1 MTQKERMLAGQ
12 LYLVD
17 EELAAENRR
26 TAGVLRQF
34 NSEPEPEARAA
45 LLRGLLGGTGRTF
58 RIEPPF
64 RCDYGSHIYLGENFY
79 ANYELIVLDQCDVR
93 FGDNVMLGPRVSLFS
108 AGHPLDA
115 DIRNAGLEYGKP
127 ITVGSNV
134 WMGGCVTVNGGVTIG
149 DNVVIGSGSVVT
161 HDIPSNVI
169 AAGNPCRVLRPLT
182 DADRAHW
189 QQEAARWRAEC
200 GGEARSPRG
209 WTAVPGLCRRVRA
222 RGHRR
227 GPRLSRHFAA
237 AERAGRVRPRLGAA
251 RAAAPPRHGKCPAL
265 RRGGPH
271 ALFPR
276 RRPRCHRPERGR
288 HHRLRRD
295 GRRSHCAD
303 SGPLPLGA
311 RPALYLDLTAAV
323 LRQRPA
329 PQAGR
334 MGFTIEQERL
344 VRDGGF
350 LYQAMAARFGSAAP
364 VTPGQEYVSA
374 ALLRSGD
381 PLLPD
386 YFDRLIPSLE
396 RTVEG
401 LRRGSEPE
409 RLHYYETALRELREM
424 RELYDNGC

>member
-161 HDIPSNVI
+161 P
-169 AAGNPCRVLRPLT
+169 
-182 DADRAHW
+182 
-189 QQEAARWRAEC
+189 
-200 GGEARSPRG
+200 
-209 WTAVPGLCRRVRA
+209 
-222 RGHRR
+222 
-227 GPRLSRHFAA
+227 
-237 AERAGRVRPRLGAA
+237 
-251 RAAAPPRHGKCPAL
+251 
-265 RRGGPH
+265 
-271 ALFPR
+271 
-276 RRPRCHRPERGR
+276 
-288 HHRLRRD
+288 
-295 GRRSHCAD
+295 
-303 SGPLPLGA
+303 
-311 RPALYLDLTAAV
+311 
-323 LRQRPA
+323 
-329 PQAGR
+329 
-334 MGFTIEQERL
+334 
-344 VRDGGF
+344 
-350 LYQAMAARFGSAAP
+350 
-364 VTPGQEYVSA
+364 
-374 ALLRSGD
+374 
-381 PLLPD
+381 
-386 YFDRLIPSLE
+386 
-396 RTVEG
+396 
-401 LRRGSEPE
+401 
-409 RLHYYETALRELREM
+409 
-424 RELYDNGC
+424 

>member
-17 EELAAENRR
+17 EELAAEMRH
-26 TAGVLRQF
+26 TVGVLRQF
-34 NSEPEPEARAA
+34 NSEPEPEVRAA
-45 LLRGLLGGTGRTF
+45 LLRGMLGGTGRTF

-115 DIRNAGLEYGKP
+115 DIRNTGLEYGKP

-169 AAGNPCRVLRPLT
+169 AAGRLPVSARLDCCAGLVPQGARASDIGADHGYLGISLLLSGRAGFVHASELREQPLRRAMENALRFGV
-182 DADRAHW
+182 ADRMRFSRADGLDAVDPDEVDTIVCAGMGGDLIA
-189 QQEAARWRAEC
+189 QILDRCRWVRD
-200 GGEARSPRG
+200 PRYTLILQPQSSG
-209 WTAVPGLCRRVRA
+209 ND
-222 RGHRR
+222 
-227 GPRLSRHFAA
+227 
-237 AERAGRVRPRLGAA
+237 
-251 RAAAPPRHGKCPAL
+251 L
-265 RRGGPH
+265 RRKL
-271 ALFPR
+271 A
-276 RRPRCHRPERGR
+276 
-288 HHRLRRD
+288 
-295 GRRSHCAD
+295 
-303 SGPLPLGA
+303 
-311 RPALYLDLTAAV
+311 
-323 LRQRPA
+323 
-329 PQAGR
+329 R
-334 MGFTIEQERL
+334 MGFAIEQERL